1 MHRRRLLSW
10 ASPIALLAA
19 FVLAGCGGSSG
30 EQQVLKKYFDAS
42 RLRDNTTLANIA
54 TVSFRP
60 QEEGV
65 IQTFSLV
72 SVGEEQRRVLR
83 IREQNAA
90 QESIRKEEEEF
101 SKRKKAFQDEN
112 LEAIDR
118 VLRAERENRT
128 LRGKDAEVQ
137 TEWTRWRDEMADY
150 AKKVSDARQTAAAER
165 SIAELSVYTAEN
177 PVNVGQY
184 DGELITKDITIRAN
198 VRMPD
203 DQSAEKQFVVT
214 IERAELKN
222 AAGDSRNGRWI
233 ITGIR
238 EVT

>member
-101 SKRKKAFQDEN
+101 SKRKKAFQD
-112 LEAIDR
+112 
-118 VLRAERENRT
+118 
-128 LRGKDAEVQ
+128 DADFQ
-137 TEWTRWRDEMADY
+137 RKAFCDTQPTGD
-150 AKKVSDARQTAAAER
+150 AKKACKEEVKEEEQADLDDVKAAK
-165 SIAELSVYTAEN
+165 SELLGVCEDFEADCVLVCEN
-177 PVNVGQY
+177 P
-184 DGELITKDITIRAN
+184 ET
-198 VRMPD
+198 
-203 DQSAEKQFVVT
+203 
-214 IERAELKN
+214 
-222 AAGDSRNGRWI
+222 
-233 ITGIR
+233 
-238 EVT
+238 